1 MAEAARDKT
10 TEFNKQTEPLR
21 IEQAKKVTSKF
32 FFLPSQK
39 WHFHSRTN
47 QTTVRSANGFQA
59 YVGFVIAK
67 ACPDFQCFPEAEYKV
82 GNNN

>member
-32 FFLPSQK
+32 FFIFAK
-39 WHFHSRTN
+39 
-47 QTTVRSANGFQA
+47 NGIFIREPIKQQ
-59 YVGFVIAK
+59 F
-67 ACPDFQCFPEAEYKV
+67 EALTDSKHT
-82 GNNN
+82 